1 MRKIIKYT
9 FYIVIGFL
17 LLLPLARMFLVVDE
31 QPTEAEV
38 IITLSGDTGRLRKA
52 VELYNKGYS
61 SKIMLSN
68 AAEPGTTP
76 EEAVTLGV
84 PEQDLLLETEATS
97 TYTNALYTKTLM
109 VEQGFDSAIVVSSDY
124 HMRRVK
130 LIFDQVYKNS
140 GIELTYVSSLRNDEA
155 WYRDKK
161 NIRLTLKEFIK
172 LPAYELRLYKWI
184 DMEG

>member
-1 MRKIIKYT
+1 MRKIIQYT
-9 FYIVIGFL
+9 FYIVMGFL

-38 IITLSGDTGRLRKA
+38 IITLSGDVGRLGKA
-52 VELYNKGYS
+52 ADLYHKGYS
-61 SKIMLSN
+61 NKVMLSN
-68 AAEPGTTP
+68 AAEPETTP

-84 PEQDLLLETEATS
+84 PKQDLLLEKEATS
-97 TYTNALYTKTLM
+97 TYTNALYTKELM

-130 LIFDQVYKNS
+130 LIFDQVFKNS
-140 GIELTYVSSLRNDEA
+140 GIELTYVSSLRNDQA
-155 WYRDKK
+155 WYRDKE
-161 NIRLTLKEFIK
+161 NIRFTLKELIK
-172 LPAYELRLYKWI
+172 LPAYGLRLYKWI